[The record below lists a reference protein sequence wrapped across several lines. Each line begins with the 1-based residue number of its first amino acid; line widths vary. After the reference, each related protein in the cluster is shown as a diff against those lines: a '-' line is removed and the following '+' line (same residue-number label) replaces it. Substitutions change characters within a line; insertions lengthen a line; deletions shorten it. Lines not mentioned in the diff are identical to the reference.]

1 MAVSKDA
8 PAPEPSDDA
17 PEVESAV
24 DAPSVGD
31 TGPGFRGK
39 QRDETPNEHYT
50 VAGVTAGKPTPET
63 A

>member
-1 MAVSKDA
+1 MAASNDA
-8 PAPEPSDDA
+8 PDTEPT
-17 PEVESAV
+17 V

-31 TGPGFRGK
+31 TGPGYRGK

-50 VAGVTAGKPTPET
+50 VAGVLAGKPTPET